1 MNYLCTSMDNYDNEL
16 FYPPKPILEETK
28 EHFSWLYTIGSLFLF
43 ILAFAYFFSDQ
54 ISFILILVIAL
65 IIHELGHFFLMKIFG
80 YQNVIMIFI
89 PLMGAFVNGK
99 KKKYS
104 QFESLLVVAAGPFP
118 GMLLGFLFLV
128 VNSQYPNEI
137 YFLIAIVFIALNSIN
152 LLPLDPLDGGQLL
165 RLLVSKDSDL
175 FLLIFS
181 LISSL
186 TLIVSGFFLDNWYL
200 MGFGFFLAFRVR
212 NVQKRYYMRKIFRQK
227 NIDYVIDY
235 NDLSNKAYAAIK
247 EVILDNSSLL
257 RRLKG
262 MEENEEEEDEI
273 NRMLADQV
281 NYYLVAPM
289 ANDAPLLVKL
299 GIVIFWFASFVIP
312 LYFLLVVN
320 PFFIDYGVLYR

>member
-1 MNYLCTSMDNYDNEL
+1 
-16 FYPPKPILEETK
+16 
-28 EHFSWLYTIGSLFLF
+28 
-43 ILAFAYFFSDQ
+43 
-54 ISFILILVIAL
+54 
-65 IIHELGHFFLMKIFG
+65 
-80 YQNVIMIFI
+80 
-89 PLMGAFVNGK
+89 
-99 KKKYS
+99 
-104 QFESLLVVAAGPFP
+104 
-118 GMLLGFLFLV
+118 
-128 VNSQYPNEI
+128 
-137 YFLIAIVFIALNSIN
+137 
-152 LLPLDPLDGGQLL
+152 
-165 RLLVSKDSDL
+165 
-175 FLLIFS
+175 
-181 LISSL
+181 
-186 TLIVSGFFLDNWYL
+186 
-200 MGFGFFLAFRVR
+200 
-212 NVQKRYYMRKIFRQK
+212 MRKIFRQK

-235 NDLSNKAYAAIK
+235 NDLSNKGYAAMK